1 VSIATRLD
9 KLERHVGGY
18 LYRPGQCRRRMLTG
32 LHLAGPG
39 PLPTAEEMLPCRSC
53 GGYHVLVC
61 ELQVVG
67 GEGNGS

>member
-18 LYRPGQCRRRMLTG
+18 LYRPGECRRRMITG
-32 LHLAGPG
+32 LHLAGCG
-39 PLPTAEEMLPCRSC
+39 PLPTAEMAPCRGC
-53 GGYHVLVC
+53 GGAHVVVC

-67 GEGNGS
+67 GEGDRR